1 MKLLISALVKLAL
14 GIVLIGAMLFLP
26 AWTFNY
32 PGAWLFIGVLFV
44 PVLIMGAVLYV
55 RAPALLEKRLKNRER
70 EGAQRGV
77 VALSGIMF
85 IATFIISSLDF
96 RFGWS
101 DAPSWVM
108 ILGAVL
114 FLLGYAMFAEVTR
127 ENAYLSRTVEV
138 DEGQQ
143 VVSTGLYG
151 VVRHP
156 MYLATLLMFPAM
168 PVILGSFFGLI
179 PMVLYPV
186 IIVVRIINEE
196 QLLTRELVGYAEY
209 KAKVKYR
216 LIPFVW

>member
-138 DEGQQ
+138 DEGKQ

-168 PVILGSFFGLI
+168 PVTLGSFFGLI